1 MNRYPLAAL
10 RQHGL
15 NVNEVARRGSF
26 MPWTVFLGSRL
37 DATSSSALPGATLSS
52 NVQLNEPAIRGRI
65 SAGVQVEDDDAE
77 NVPDNPTSL
86 TQEEALTRIQSLLG
100 DLKQQQGDQISD
112 LKEEWQGNR
121 CTFSFKAKGFSTS
134 GTLTVTSTQAEL
146 RGSLPFAALPLGR
159 IESEIRQRAEQ
170 LLS

>member
-1 MNRYPLAAL
+1 M
-10 RQHGL
+10 
-15 NVNEVARRGSF
+15 
-26 MPWTVFLGSRL
+26 
-37 DATSSSALPGATLSS
+37 
-52 NVQLNEPAIRGRI
+52 
-65 SAGVQVEDDDAE
+65 
-77 NVPDNPTSL
+77 
-86 TQEEALTRIQSLLG
+86 
-100 DLKQQQGDQISD
+100 SD

-146 RGSLPFAALPLGR
+146 RGSLPFAALPFKGR